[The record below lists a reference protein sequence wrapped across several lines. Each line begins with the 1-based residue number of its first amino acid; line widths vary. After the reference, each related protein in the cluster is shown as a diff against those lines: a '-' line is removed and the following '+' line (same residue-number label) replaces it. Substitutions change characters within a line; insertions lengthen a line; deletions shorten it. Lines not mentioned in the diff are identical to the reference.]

1 MSFDQNHIAT
11 VGGYAGKTIRYA
23 FYAAGTVM
31 FALIAI
37 GVVRISSFFSQPS
50 SVSAKASFQIA
61 SPDLSR
67 LSSTAN
73 AARFNAGWQETLQ
86 YGRIYDRDTDFTL
99 VVNMP
104 ANPGTPVV
112 RDYSSEMSSLRPL
125 LRSTYMSGATTYYDL
140 QTRFG
145 PVRAASFQANSD
157 GQTKLCVSYLSR
169 FETDAVYL
177 KGWLCEA
184 SGARPNF
191 HALACIIDR
200 ITLKGVLPTAAAQD
214 FFEDRM
220 KRSARC
226 SAEPVSQTTDTRP
239 SRPLRRL

>member
-1 MSFDQNHIAT
+1 MSFDQNHIAAA
-11 VGGYAGKTIRYA
+11 GSYAGKTIRYA
-23 FYAAGTVM
+23 FYAAGAVM

-37 GVVRISSFFSQPS
+37 GVVRVSNFFDQPFN
-50 SVSAKASFQIA
+50 VSTKTSFQVA
-61 SPDLSR
+61 SSDLAR
-67 LSSTAN
+67 LSATGNTAK
-73 AARFNAGWQETLQ
+73 FNAGWQETLQ
-86 YGRIYDRDTDFTL
+86 YGRVYDRDTDFTL
-99 VVNMP
+99 VVTMP

-112 RDYSSEMSSLRPL
+112 RDYSAEMSSLRPL

-191 HALACIIDR
+191 HSLACLLDR
-200 ITLKGVLPTAAAQD
+200 ITLKGVLPTAAAQG
-214 FFEDRM
+214 FFEERM

-239 SRPLRRL
+239 ARPLRRL